1 MIVVALCALTKCRQ
15 THARLLVVLI
25 PGEVWRIYKPFIS
38 DFGSKMEPSERLV
51 LFATA
56 LLLASTGKLYRKWE
70 GLVTLWCAGGGQPS
84 GPHDCLE
91 TATVSNEAALTVS
104 DGVVCFQCDLGSGIV
119 SDASFTLNHF
129 PVPSQVGATVNGTL
143 VIFDTGSTFQS
154 LAFVGCSN
162 GGQSTVF
169 SVVSLGQFL
178 PPLIEGDSCV
188 REGESLSLG
197 CNANNSHPL
206 PSVVWFSPLG
216 LQLSEDRSL
225 VVDNISRSEAGNYSC
240 VATNSSMATQSSSVT
255 VSVECKSAK
264 PLLPCYPTTL
274 IPSSST

>member
-1 MIVVALCALTKCRQ
+1 MILVALCALTKCRQ
-15 THARLLVVLI
+15 TDARLLKVLI
-25 PGEVWRIYKPFIS
+25 PGEVWCIYKPFIS

-51 LFATA
+51 LVATA
-56 LLLASTGKLYRKWE
+56 LLLSSTGKLYRKWE

-84 GPHDCLE
+84 GPNDCLE
-91 TATVSNEAALTVS
+91 TATVSNGVSLTVS

-119 SDASFTLNHF
+119 SDASFTLNTL
-129 PVPSQVGATVNGTL
+129 PVPRQVGTTVNGTL
-143 VIFDTGSTFQS
+143 VIFDTGSAFQS
-154 LAFVGCSN
+154 FTFVRCSN
-162 GGQSTVF
+162 GGENTVS

-178 PPLIEGDSCV
+178 PPQIVGDSRV
-188 REGESLSLG
+188 REGESLYLD
-197 CNANNSHPL
+197 CNADNSHPL
-206 PSVVWFSPLG
+206 PSVAWFSPLG

-225 VVDNISRSEAGNYSC
+225 VVDNISRSEVGNYSC

-264 PLLPCYPTTL
+264 PLIPCYPTTL